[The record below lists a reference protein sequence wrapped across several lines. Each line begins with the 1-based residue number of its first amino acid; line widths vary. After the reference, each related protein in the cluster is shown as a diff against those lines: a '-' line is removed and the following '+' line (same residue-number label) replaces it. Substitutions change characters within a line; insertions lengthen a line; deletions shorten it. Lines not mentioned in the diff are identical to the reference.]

1 MAISRLGNGFTILA
15 FLGFSACSAAPVS
28 TGVTNHGAGGSGN
41 NGGAGSGANGAS
53 YNPGTGGA
61 TITSVID
68 GGRPPRCDDAGNCTC
83 INIAEFGKTGTFGAS
98 QNNDGSTAFQ
108 DWLNNYS
115 RQTAN
120 VDLYAGGTTASDRP
134 TITSDLLS
142 NYDVIVLQSLSA
154 NPSSTQQSD
163 YWVFTQPEI
172 DAVTDWVTNKGGA
185 IIALTGYFSD
195 NSYEINPTN
204 QLIGFQNTNY
214 SDQGL
219 TFDPDDIVEAAD
231 CPDNPASNNQQTC
244 YCWGNSIPIT
254 DWNTSNPIAAG
265 PDPSGG
271 TAIKAV
277 GAFRGRS
284 ITTGAN
290 ANASVVAM
298 FNETSGNY
306 AGKTYNIGVSAQV
319 GNGRVFAWGDEW
331 ITYDSQW
338 DGTNLSE
345 PPSAYSNPYDPC
357 YNQSPT
363 QVFQIPQFWYNA
375 LVWSDPLVSCLK
387 LTVPNS
393 NLPPIILN

>member
-28 TGVTNHGAGGSGN
+28 TGVANHGAGGSGN

-61 TITSVID
+61 PITPVVD
-68 GGRPPRCDDAGNCTC
+68 GGRPPRCDADSGKCTC

-108 DWLNNYS
+108 DWLNGNS
-115 RQTAN
+115 SAH
-120 VDLYAGGTTASDRP
+120 VDVYAGGTTASDRT

-204 QLIGFQNTNY
+204 QLINF
-214 SDQGL
+214 SGL
-219 TFDPDDIVEAAD
+219 TFDPDDIVEQAD
-231 CPDNPASNNQQTC
+231 CPVNAAANQQTC

-254 DWNTSNPIAAG
+254 DWNTASPIAQHV
-265 PDPSGG
+265 
-271 TAIKAV
+271 TAV

-284 ITTGAN
+284 ITIDPSFPSAN
-290 ANASVVAM
+290 FTVVAT
-298 FNETSGNY
+298 FNETSGSY
-306 AGKTYNIGVSAQV
+306 AGKTYNFGVSALA
-319 GNGRVFAWGDEW
+319 GNGRIFAWGDEW
-331 ITYDSQW
+331 ITYNSQW
-338 DGTNLSE
+338 DDSVLNES
-345 PPSAYSNPYDPC
+345 PSAYTNPYDPC
-357 YNQSPT
+357 YNQLPT
-363 QVFQIPQFWYNA
+363 QVFQIPQFWYNV
-375 LVWSDPLVSCLK
+375 LKWCYPLVSCF
-387 LTVPNS
+387 TITT
-393 NLPPIILN
+393 PPGQPQIIVD